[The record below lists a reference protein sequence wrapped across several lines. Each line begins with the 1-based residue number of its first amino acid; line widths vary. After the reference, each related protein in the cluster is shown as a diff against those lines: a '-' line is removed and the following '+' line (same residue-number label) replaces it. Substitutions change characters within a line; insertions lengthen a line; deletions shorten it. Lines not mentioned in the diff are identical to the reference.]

1 MKADAVEFLHLLREI
16 YFSYLNEEA
25 EYKRMSA
32 AVISSVKSDSNIRI
46 TFDFTRFQ
54 FDHTEEIRLSS
65 YELEQ
70 ISALT
75 LSRFKVFSREHLI
88 GKYEGL
94 KTINTLMLI
103 FSIVILAIFDYIGM
117 NLWFLGMFII
127 IWFLSVIIYA
137 YSMLIK
143 LNDWEDFYHAH
154 KVYLNDK
161 LLKKFNV
168 ISRLSEIFGRNKLGI
183 DMFQAQIQEEKDM
196 FGLSTQEVEMK
207 NVFAAFKNS
216 LQHYYEEIAILVSIA
231 DEMSDEEKEDFFV
244 SSRKHYFDIAKVS
257 LFEHLRKEYK
267 DFDSKFNSAVTNP
280 NFSEMYGMME
290 IETKGYT
297 PGTLFYYVYV
307 AITGKEPKYSNC
319 ISLNH
324 AVNSLMDQVL
334 QKIDEESVV

>member
-1 MKADAVEFLHLLREI
+1 MKADAVEFLHLLQEI

-32 AVISSVKSDSNIRI
+32 AFSSSVNGDSNIRI
-46 TFDFTRFQ
+46 TFDFARFQ
-54 FDHTEEIRLSS
+54 FDHTEEIRLSR

-75 LSRFKVFSREHLI
+75 LSRFKVLSREHLI

-94 KTINTLMLI
+94 KTVNTLLLI
-103 FSIVILAIFDYIGM
+103 FCIVILAIFDYVGM

-127 IWFLSVIIYA
+127 IWFISVIVYA
-137 YSMLIK
+137 QSMLIK
-143 LNDWEDFYHAH
+143 LKDWEDYYHTH

-161 LLKKFNV
+161 LLKEFNV
-168 ISRLSEIFGRNKLGI
+168 INRLSEIFGRNKLRI
-183 DMFQAQIQEEKDM
+183 DLLQAQIQEEKDM

-216 LQHYYEEIAILVSIA
+216 LQHYYEEMAIFASIA
-231 DEMSDEEKEDFFV
+231 DEMSNEEKEDFFV
-244 SSRKHYFDIAKVS
+244 SSRKHYFDVAKVS

-290 IETKGYT
+290 IETNGYT
-297 PGTLFYYVYV
+297 PGTLFYYVCV

-319 ISLNH
+319 IALNH
-324 AVNSLMDQVL
+324 SVNTLMDQVL